1 MDYPSEAY
9 EAVFPS
15 LLRFY
20 QSKSLVDDESASKEL
35 VFNPEAVIARC
46 FKQFKQEDFHPPQS
60 PRRIIILPRKEALVP
75 VNPTPQPQAPPE
87 PTPSSKAL
95 EAGDIQEQPEDP
107 RAWLTQRLRVRQ
119 DLESPGNIER
129 WLQNKSRLTPSEAK
143 VLHESHK
150 EHEARLMGQLATTR
164 DTKKKSLRPLHR
176 QVPQLQLPKPSA
188 LSALYSYLCSHK
200 IKIQEIF
207 HKVEQGKNQRISRE
221 EFITAL
227 KVVGV
232 PLKSQEVE
240 DIVIYLSS
248 LGKHNSITVDNLA
261 SICKQWSLAQQKST
275 LATAKESTYP
285 PPPPCLHFCIL
296 GASVME
302 AALAHLSVFS
312 TSVLLLQVCQG
323 QWFPTESIREAAGE
337 FSSRASQ
344 DGPADRARG
353 QHRDGGTAHDPGG
366 DGGCG
371 QALPIPSIQYTE
383 QCRLVHS
390 GNKHFDERCLPS
402 TSHGEMQ
409 AVPNRH
415 LSGLPAVL
423 EALQILQPPA
433 DRGHPRESPDVPGG
447 QDHFPEGPGTC

>member
-275 LATAKESTYP
+275 LATAKENYRSAKDSGSPQSPSEKQQVNLAPEPLRMDLLTVPVVNTEMEARPMTLEEMEDVGKRSPSPPSSTRSSAAWCTAGTSTLMSAASRP
-285 PPPPCLHFCIL
+285 PPTGRCRRSPTGTFLVYLQCWKLCKSYSLPLTEDIL
-296 GASVME
+296 VR
-302 AALAHLSVFS
+302 ALMYPEDKIIFQKDQEHAEEN
-312 TSVLLLQVCQG
+312 Q
-323 QWFPTESIREAAGE
+323 ES
-337 FSSRASQ
+337 Q
-344 DGPADRARG
+344 
-353 QHRDGGTAHDPGG
+353 
-366 DGGCG
+366 
-371 QALPIPSIQYTE
+371 L
-383 QCRLVHS
+383 
-390 GNKHFDERCLPS
+390 
-402 TSHGEMQ
+402 
-409 AVPNRH
+409 
-415 LSGLPAVL
+415 
-423 EALQILQPPA
+423 
-433 DRGHPRESPDVPGG
+433 
-447 QDHFPEGPGTC
+447 